1 MDLTKLEPCESKI
14 VDQVQY
20 PSLIFIGGIH
30 ATPFV
35 KLNAVYAS
43 TAKVMNAVKEK
54 TNVGIK
60 VDGGVSNNALF
71 ANDCQHLKI
80 T

>member
-14 VDQVQY
+14 VDKAQY

-35 KLNAVYAS
+35 KLNAVYAGS
-43 TAKVMNAVKEK
+43 TVNIMNAVKEK

-60 VDGGVSNNALF
+60 VDGGGF
-71 ANDCQHLKI
+71 
-80 T
+80 

>member
-1 MDLTKLEPCESKI
+1 MEMDLTKLEACESKI

-43 TAKVMNAVKEK
+43 TANVMNAVKEK

-60 VDGGVSNNALF
+60 VDGGGF
-71 ANDCQHLKI
+71 
-80 T
+80 